1 MGAVFCPA
9 TFIEMDTLAACM
21 PGVVA
26 VMMRRG
32 LDCTASRKFESS
44 DAHRPKLDVPRMCTR
59 QESDCRMLTG

>member
-9 TFIEMDTLAACM
+9 TFIEMDTLV

-32 LDCTASRKFESS
+32 LNGTASRKFKSS
-44 DAHRPKLDVPRMCTR
+44 DAHRPRLDVRRMCTR